1 LTLKHRQTKALFEA
15 MVKWILGI
23 LGLKEVI
30 LGRLGP
36 KSRMFFAVCRRV
48 RIMDGAMYETEPVLG
63 SEGGRPNF
71 PSAEKAAMFHA
82 VARST

>member
-1 LTLKHRQTKALFEA
+1 
-15 MVKWILGI
+15 
-23 LGLKEVI
+23 
-30 LGRLGP
+30 
-36 KSRMFFAVCRRV
+36 
-48 RIMDGAMYETEPVLG
+48 MDGAMYETEPVLG